1 MEREYS
7 KPFVVKAT
15 ILGFLSGLAFIL
27 LIFFVGAL
35 IHRLPFNPLG
45 VYDLHLISPIL
56 YFFDSF
62 PVIIAIAMF
71 FISRYVS
78 ATKTEAE
85 KITQQELHRQR
96 RLYRFVEKLREGD
109 IDAEYI
115 PDETDALGKAV
126 INLRDN
132 LKKSKDDEIDR
143 RKEDVQ
149 RSWSAEGLAKF
160 GEILRL
166 NNDNIEEL
174 SFQVISNLVKYIGAN
189 QGAFYV
195 IDDEDE
201 FDIHFRMTASFAYE
215 RRKYADKLIPWGSGL
230 VGACALEKQ
239 TTLLKKVP
247 ESYLNITSGL
257 GKSNPKCL
265 ILVPLKVNDNVHGVL
280 EIASFNIFEKYQVEF
295 LEKVAESIATTIST
309 VKINLRTAKLLKESR
324 EQAEE
329 LALKEEQ
336 MRQNMEELQ
345 ATQEEASR
353 QSEKFISF
361 SNSVNHTMIRADFDI
376 NGILTYAN
384 TKFLQKLEYTGN
396 SEVEGKPISMFI
408 NKKDRVWFE
417 DIWKTL
423 SRGGKHF
430 EGDMKLVTKTGK
442 DLWTIATYTC
452 VRNPMGGVDKIL
464 FLAIDTTEQKKQS
477 LDYEGQINALNRS
490 SFKAEFSPTGDL
502 IDAND
507 KFLISTGYTLPI
519 AKEKSIFDLVPS
531 SERKSI
537 ERTWDDIIHGI
548 PFEGQIRIATSHGDE
563 KWFRCTFS
571 AVNDMYEE
579 VAKVVLIANDITRE
593 KNMELETKQQ
603 TDQLMKQ
610 EEMLRMNEVELN
622 KKLREARE
630 EVKNQFKEIEKVK
643 IRNEKTLEGFLD
655 AIITTDHDG
664 VVQFF
669 NKAAEELFAVNRDEV
684 LGQSIRILFPDDIEG
699 QDEFID
705 TYLDPNKEKIIGQ
718 RREINITTKD
728 GNEISVLILLTE
740 AKLGREITY
749 TAFIQNISVDLF

>member
-1 MEREYS
+1 
-7 KPFVVKAT
+7 
-15 ILGFLSGLAFIL
+15 LIL
-27 LIFFVGAL
+27 LIFFVGVV
-35 IHRLPFNPLG
+35 IHKLPFTPVG
-45 VYDLHLISPIL
+45 VYDLHLVSPIL

-62 PVIIAIAMF
+62 PILIAIATF
-71 FISRYVS
+71 FVSRYVS

-85 KITQQELHRQR
+85 KITQIELHRQR
-96 RLYRFVEKLREGD
+96 KLYRFVEKLREGD
-109 IDAEYI
+109 IDADYI

-132 LKKSKDDEIDR
+132 LKRSKDDEIGR
-143 RKEDVQ
+143 RKEDEQ
-149 RSWSAEGLAKF
+149 RSWSAEGMAKF

-166 NNDNIEEL
+166 NNDDIEEL

-195 IDDEDE
+195 IEDEDE
-201 FDIHFRMTASFAYE
+201 LDIHFRMTASFAYE
-215 RRKYADKLIPWGSGL
+215 RRKYADRVIPWGSGL
-230 VGACALEKQ
+230 VGACALERQ

-247 ESYLNITSGL
+247 DSYLKITSGL
-257 GKSNPKCL
+257 GKANPKCL

-280 EIASFNIFEKYQVEF
+280 EIASFNLFERFQVEF

-361 SNSVNHTMIRADFDI
+361 SNSVNHTMIRADFDV
-376 NGILTYAN
+376 NGNLTYAN

-408 NKKDRVWFE
+408 NKKDRTWFD
-417 DIWKTL
+417 DIWRTL
-423 SRGGKHF
+423 SNGGKHF

-477 LDYEGQINALNRS
+477 LDYEGQITALNRS

-502 IDAND
+502 IEAND
-507 KFLISTGYTLPI
+507 KFLVSTGYTLSI
-519 AKEKSIFDLVPS
+519 AKEKSIFDLVPG
-531 SERKSI
+531 SERKAI

-548 PFEGQIRIATSHGDE
+548 PFEGQVRLVTSHGEE
-563 KWFRCTFS
+563 KWYRCTFT
-571 AVNDMYEE
+571 AVNDMYDE
-579 VAKVVLIANDITRE
+579 VAKVVFIANDITRE
-593 KNMELETKQQ
+593 KHMELETKIQ
-603 TDQLMKQ
+603 TEQLMKQ

-630 EVKNQFKEIEKVK
+630 EVKNQFREIEKVK

-669 NKAAEELFAVNRDEV
+669 NKAAEELFAIKRDEV

-705 TYLDPNKEKIIGQ
+705 AYIDPNKDKIVGQ
-718 RREINITTKD
+718 RREINITTKE
-728 GNEISVLILLTE
+728 GKEMPVLILLTE

>member
-1 MEREYS
+1 MERKYS
-7 KPFVVKAT
+7 KPFVVRAT

-27 LIFFVGAL
+27 LVFFVGSL
-35 IHRLPFNPLG
+35 IHRLPFTPIG
-45 VYDLHLISPIL
+45 IYDLHLISPIL

-62 PVIIAIAMF
+62 PVIIAI
-71 FISRYVS
+71 ISLFVARYVS

-85 KITQQELHRQR
+85 TISQQELHRQR
-96 RLYRFVEKLREGD
+96 KLYRFVEKLREGD
-109 IDAEYI
+109 IDADYI
-115 PDETDALGKAV
+115 PEETDALGKAV

-132 LKKSKDDEIDR
+132 LKRSKIDEIAR
-143 RKEDVQ
+143 RKEDEQ
-149 RSWSAEGLAKF
+149 RNWSAEGLAKF
-160 GEILRL
+160 GEILRF

-174 SFQVISNLVKYIGAN
+174 SFQIIRNLANYIGAN
-189 QGAFYV
+189 QGAFYLLDD
-195 IDDEDE
+195 DDES
-201 FDIHFRMTASFAYE
+201 DIHFKMTASYAYE
-215 RRKYADKLIPWGSGL
+215 RRKYADKIIPWGSGM
-230 VGACALEKQ
+230 VGACALEKD
-239 TTLLKKVP
+239 TVLLKKIP
-247 ESYLNITSGL
+247 DSYLKITSGL
-257 GKSNPKCL
+257 GKANPKCL
-265 ILVPLKVNDNVHGVL
+265 ILIPLKVNDAVHGVL
-280 EIASFNIFEKYQVEF
+280 EIASFHIFEKFQVEF

-361 SNSVNHTMIRADFDI
+361 SNSVNHTMIRADFDV
-376 NGILTYAN
+376 NGFLTYAN
-384 TKFLQKLEYTGN
+384 TKFLQKLEYAGN
-396 SEVEGKPISMFI
+396 AEVEGKPISMFI
-408 NKKDRVWFE
+408 NKKDRTWFD
-417 DIWKTL
+417 DIWKSL
-423 SRGGKHF
+423 SHGGKHF

-507 KFLISTGYTLPI
+507 KFLVSTGYTLTI

-548 PFEGQIRIATSHGDE
+548 PFEGQIRISTSHGEE

-571 AVNDMYEE
+571 AVNDMYDE

-593 KNMELETKQQ
+593 KHMELETKIQ
-603 TDQLMKQ
+603 TDQLKKQ

-622 KKLREARE
+622 RKLREARD

-664 VVQFF
+664 VIQFF
-669 NKAAEELFAVNRDEV
+669 NKAAEELFAVNREEI
-684 LGQSIRILFPDDIEG
+684 LGQSIRILFPDDIDG

-705 TYLDPNKEKIIGQ
+705 AYLDPNREKIVGQ
-718 RREINITTKD
+718 RREINITTKE
-728 GNEISVLILLTE
+728 GTEISVLILLTE

>member
-7 KPFVVKAT
+7 KPFVIKAT
-15 ILGFLSGLAFIL
+15 ILGFLSGLALIL
-27 LIFFVGAL
+27 LIFFVGVV
-35 IHRLPFNPLG
+35 IHKLPFTPVG
-45 VYDLHLISPIL
+45 IYDLHLVSPIL

-62 PVIIAIAMF
+62 PILIAIAAF

-85 KITQQELHRQR
+85 KITQIELHRQR
-96 RLYRFVEKLREGD
+96 KLYRFVEKLREGD
-109 IDAEYI
+109 IDADYI

-132 LKKSKDDEIDR
+132 LKRSKDDEIGR
-143 RKEDVQ
+143 RKEDEQ
-149 RSWSAEGLAKF
+149 RSWSAEGMAKF

-166 NNDNIEEL
+166 NNDDIEEL

-195 IDDEDE
+195 IEDEDE
-201 FDIHFRMTASFAYE
+201 LDIHFRMTASFAYE
-215 RRKYADKLIPWGSGL
+215 RRKYADRVIPWGSGL
-230 VGACALEKQ
+230 VGACALERQ

-247 ESYLNITSGL
+247 DSYLKITSGL
-257 GKSNPKCL
+257 GKANPKCL

-280 EIASFNIFEKYQVEF
+280 EIASFNLLERFQVEF

-361 SNSVNHTMIRADFDI
+361 SNSVNHTMIRADFDV
-376 NGILTYAN
+376 NGNLTYAN

-408 NKKDRVWFE
+408 NKKDRTWFD
-417 DIWKTL
+417 DIWRTL
-423 SRGGKHF
+423 SNGGKHF

-477 LDYEGQINALNRS
+477 LDYEGQITALNRS

-502 IDAND
+502 IEAND
-507 KFLISTGYTLPI
+507 KFLVSTGYTLSV
-519 AKEKSIFDLVPS
+519 AKEKSIFDLVPG
-531 SERKSI
+531 SERKTI

-548 PFEGQIRIATSHGDE
+548 PFEGQVRLVTSHGEE
-563 KWFRCTFS
+563 KWYRCTFT
-571 AVNDMYEE
+571 AVNDMYDE
-579 VAKVVLIANDITRE
+579 VAKVVFIANDITRE
-593 KNMELETKQQ
+593 KHMELETKIQ
-603 TDQLMKQ
+603 TEQLMKQ

-630 EVKNQFKEIEKVK
+630 EVKNQFREIEKVK

-669 NKAAEELFAVNRDEV
+669 NKAAEELFAIKRDEV

-705 TYLDPNKEKIIGQ
+705 AYIDPNKEKIVGQ

>member
-15 ILGFLSGLAFIL
+15 ILGFLSGLALIL
-27 LIFFVGAL
+27 LIFFVGAV
-35 IHRLPFNPLG
+35 IHRLPFTPIG
-45 VYDLHLISPIL
+45 IYDLHLVSPIL

-62 PVIIAIAMF
+62 PILIAIAAF
-71 FISRYVS
+71 FVSRYVS

-85 KITQQELHRQR
+85 KITQIELHRQR
-96 RLYRFVEKLREGD
+96 KLYRFVEKLREGD
-109 IDAEYI
+109 IEADYTPE
-115 PDETDALGKAV
+115 ETDALGKAV

-132 LKKSKDDEIDR
+132 LKKSKEDELDR
-143 RKEDVQ
+143 RKEDEQ
-149 RSWSAEGLAKF
+149 RSWSAEGMAKF

-166 NNDNIEEL
+166 NNDDIEEL

-195 IDDEDE
+195 IEDEDE
-201 FDIHFRMTASFAYE
+201 ADIHFRMTASFAYE
-215 RRKYADKLIPWGSGL
+215 RRKYADRIIPWGSGL
-230 VGACALEKQ
+230 VGACALERQ

-247 ESYLNITSGL
+247 DSYLKITSGL
-257 GKSNPKCL
+257 GKANPKCL

-280 EIASFNIFEKYQVEF
+280 EIASFNLFERFQVEF

-361 SNSVNHTMIRADFDI
+361 SNSVNHTMIRADFDV
-376 NGILTYAN
+376 NGNLTYAN

-408 NKKDRVWFE
+408 NKKDRVWFD

-423 SRGGKHF
+423 SHGGKHF

-507 KFLISTGYTLPI
+507 KFLVSTGYTLSV
-519 AKEKSIFDLVPS
+519 AKEKSIFDLVPGA
-531 SERKSI
+531 ERKAI

-548 PFEGQIRIATSHGDE
+548 PFEGQLRLLTSHGEE
-563 KWFRCTFS
+563 KWYRCTFTS
-571 AVNDMYEE
+571 VNDMYDE
-579 VAKVVLIANDITRE
+579 VAKVVFIANDITRE
-593 KNMELETKQQ
+593 KHMELETKIQ
-603 TDQLMKQ
+603 TEQLMKQ

-669 NKAAEELFAVNRDEV
+669 NKAAEELFAISRDEV

-705 TYLDPNKEKIIGQ
+705 AYIDPNKDKIVGQ
-718 RREINITTKD
+718 RREINITTKE
-728 GNEISVLILLTE
+728 GKEMPVLILLTE

>member
-15 ILGFLSGLAFIL
+15 ILGFLSGLALIL
-27 LIFFVGAL
+27 LIFFVGVV
-35 IHRLPFNPLG
+35 IHKLPFTPVG
-45 VYDLHLISPIL
+45 VYDLHLVSPIL

-62 PVIIAIAMF
+62 PILIAIAAF
-71 FISRYVS
+71 FVSRYVS

-85 KITQQELHRQR
+85 KITQIELHRQR
-96 RLYRFVEKLREGD
+96 KLYRFVEKLREGD
-109 IDAEYI
+109 IDADYI

-132 LKKSKDDEIDR
+132 LKRSKDDEIGR
-143 RKEDVQ
+143 RKEDEQ
-149 RSWSAEGLAKF
+149 RSWSAEGMAKF

-166 NNDNIEEL
+166 NNDDIEEL

-195 IDDEDE
+195 IEDEDE
-201 FDIHFRMTASFAYE
+201 ADIHFRMTASFAYE
-215 RRKYADKLIPWGSGL
+215 RRKYADRVLPWGSGL

-247 ESYLNITSGL
+247 DSYLKITSGL
-257 GKSNPKCL
+257 GKANPKCL
-265 ILVPLKVNDNVHGVL
+265 ILIPLKINDNVHGVI
-280 EIASFNIFEKYQVEF
+280 EIASFNLFEKFQVEF

-361 SNSVNHTMIRADFDI
+361 SNSVNHTMIRADFDV
-376 NGILTYAN
+376 NGNLTYAN

-408 NKKDRVWFE
+408 NKKDRVWFD

-423 SRGGKHF
+423 SHGGKHF

-452 VRNPMGGVDKIL
+452 VRNPMGGVDKVL

-477 LDYEGQINALNRS
+477 LDYEGQITALNRS

-502 IDAND
+502 IEAND
-507 KFLISTGYTLPI
+507 KFLVSTGYTLSV

-548 PFEGQIRIATSHGDE
+548 PFEGQVRLVTSHGEE
-563 KWFRCTFS
+563 KWYRCTFT
-571 AVNDMYEE
+571 AVNDMYDE
-579 VAKVVLIANDITRE
+579 VAKVVFIANDITRE
-593 KNMELETKQQ
+593 KHMELETKIQ
-603 TDQLMKQ
+603 TEQLMKQ

-669 NKAAEELFAVNRDEV
+669 NKAAEELFAIKRDEV

-705 TYLDPNKEKIIGQ
+705 AYIDPNKEKIVGQ

>member
-15 ILGFLSGLAFIL
+15 ILGFLSGLALIL
-27 LIFFVGAL
+27 LIFFVGVV
-35 IHRLPFNPLG
+35 IHKLPFTPVG
-45 VYDLHLISPIL
+45 VYDLHLVSPIL

-62 PVIIAIAMF
+62 PILIAIAAF

-85 KITQQELHRQR
+85 KITQIELHRQR
-96 RLYRFVEKLREGD
+96 KLYRFVEKLREGD
-109 IDAEYI
+109 IDADYI

-132 LKKSKDDEIDR
+132 LKRSKDDEIGR
-143 RKEDVQ
+143 RKEDEQ
-149 RSWSAEGLAKF
+149 RSWSAEGMAKF

-166 NNDNIEEL
+166 NNDDIEEL

-195 IDDEDE
+195 IEDEDE
-201 FDIHFRMTASFAYE
+201 LDIHFRMTASFAYE
-215 RRKYADKLIPWGSGL
+215 RRKYADRVIPWGSGL
-230 VGACALEKQ
+230 VGACALERQ

-247 ESYLNITSGL
+247 DSYLKITSGL
-257 GKSNPKCL
+257 GKANPKCL

-280 EIASFNIFEKYQVEF
+280 EIASFNLLERFQVEF

-361 SNSVNHTMIRADFDI
+361 SNSVNHTMIRADFDV
-376 NGILTYAN
+376 NGNLTYAN

-408 NKKDRVWFE
+408 NKKDRTWFD
-417 DIWKTL
+417 DIWRTL
-423 SRGGKHF
+423 SNGGKHF

-477 LDYEGQINALNRS
+477 LDYEGQITALNRS

-502 IDAND
+502 IEAND
-507 KFLISTGYTLPI
+507 KFLVSTGYTLSI
-519 AKEKSIFDLVPS
+519 AKEKSIFDLVPG
-531 SERKSI
+531 SERKAI

-548 PFEGQIRIATSHGDE
+548 PFEGQVRLVTSHGEE
-563 KWFRCTFS
+563 KWYRCTFT
-571 AVNDMYEE
+571 AVNDMYDE
-579 VAKVVLIANDITRE
+579 VAKVVFIANDITRE
-593 KNMELETKQQ
+593 KHMELETKIQ
-603 TDQLMKQ
+603 TEQLMKQ

-669 NKAAEELFAVNRDEV
+669 NKAAEELFAIKRDEV

-705 TYLDPNKEKIIGQ
+705 AYIDPNKEKIVGQ